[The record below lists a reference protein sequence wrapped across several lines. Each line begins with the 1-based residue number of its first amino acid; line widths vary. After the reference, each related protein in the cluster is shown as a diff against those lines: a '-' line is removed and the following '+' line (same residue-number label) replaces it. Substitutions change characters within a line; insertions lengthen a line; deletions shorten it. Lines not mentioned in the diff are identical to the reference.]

1 MDHKDFVGAVAAS
14 MGNANVNSNPTPKEL
29 EEERIAELRQQP
41 EDSEAYEIRIP
52 LITGKT
58 IKIDSREVNWD
69 MFGTPENLSTL
80 EQNEG
85 LIRGMVHSLITADFS
100 DPKTDEMIKDF
111 EDGLTNLFTNFG
123 IEDPGYE
130 EMKKTIMVKPY
141 VLLLGKCFDAIT
153 LINVLAHNTVMHN
166 FATQVFGI
174 TNQFDQVANLND
186 ITEMDN
192 SAEGLISAD
201 RRAFEG
207 VPEDHDV
214 SGLLGD

>member
-1 MDHKDFVGAVAAS
+1 MNHKDFVGAVAAS
-14 MGNANVNSNPTPKEL
+14 MGNTNANNNPTPKEL
-29 EEERIAELRQQP
+29 EEERVAELRQQP

-69 MFGTPENLSTL
+69 MFGTPENMSTL

-85 LIRGMVHSLITADFS
+85 LIRRMVHSLITADFS
-100 DPKTDEMIKDF
+100 DPDTDEMLKVFD
-111 EDGLTNLFTNFG
+111 EGLTNLFTNFG

-130 EMKKTIMVKPY
+130 EMEKTIMVKPY
-141 VLLLGKCFDAIT
+141 VLLLGKCFDALT
-153 LINVLAHNTVMHN
+153 LINVIAHNTTMHN

-174 TNQFDQVANLND
+174 ANQFDAVANLND

-192 SAEGLISAD
+192 AVNGLITED
-201 RRAFEG
+201 RSTYDTG
-207 VPEDHDV
+207 VDDHLAA
-214 SGLLGD
+214 GLVE